1 MDSTEIEIKY
11 LEWQQAHKY
20 LLPKRLE
27 MNIQTRGNTGQITL
41 EYTRLDTLTPEAL
54 FLTIPEKYEKCD

>member
-11 LEWQQAHKY
+11 LEWQRADEY
-20 LLPKRLE
+20 LLPKVIE
-27 MNIQTRGNTGQITL
+27 MNIKTRNNIGQIIL
-41 EYTRLDTLTPEAL
+41 EYTRLDTVTPEAL